1 MFCHAME
8 TESLTSGSDVGNAW
22 LAITATKCHAIVFIL
37 YVVRRSLTEFYIT
50 NHDDKCNI

>member
-1 MFCHAME
+1 ME
-8 TESLTSGSDVGNAW
+8 TEFLTNGSDVGKAW
-22 LAITATKCHAIVFIL
+22 LAITATKCHAFVFIS